1 MFDRYTKFVLRI
13 SIILAVLSCVISL
26 QAQPES
32 EFKKYAGN
40 YVTGHEWGGGSI
52 KLDNNGNFFESA
64 GSDDG
69 TAISTS
75 GTYRFENG
83 LLIFSITRKTISRG
97 GGKVYNLLDPIDLKE
112 WSLGNDTEIDKQ
124 FKLLPIEWSG
134 RIYLIY
140 ETDLKNFVNAIN
152 LGIEPRP
159 WLTSDS
165 AVSPWF
171 GSFYLR
177 SGDQRKKV
185 LGRPDLPKEW
195 RAFEL
200 SHPVIA
206 KVVKVISRKQE
217 KYGLESIVVINK
229 GTNDGL
235 TIGMLMV
242 ARKEIPSL
250 GYGTQVASVG
260 RTTATVKS
268 TMYPALK
275 VGDKLS
281 SRYEPSPILR
291 RMRTLEMQ
299 IREKS
304 ENLK

>member
-1 MFDRYTKFVLRI
+1 MKFVLRI

-32 EFKKYAGN
+32 AFKKYAGN

-52 KLDNNGNFFESA
+52 KLDNNGNFSEGA

-75 GTYRFENG
+75 GTYRFEKG
-83 LLIFSITRKTISRG
+83 LLIFSITKKTISRG
-97 GGKVYNLLDPIDLKE
+97 GGKVYNLLNPTDLKE
-112 WSLGNDTEIDKQ
+112 WSYGNDTEIDKE

-140 ETDLKNFVNAIN
+140 EKDVKNFVNAIN

-159 WLTSDS
+159 WLSSDS
-165 AVSPWF
+165 VVSPWF

-185 LGRPDLPKEW
+185 VGRPDLPKEW
-195 RAFEL
+195 IAFEL

-217 KYGLESIVVINK
+217 KYGLESIAVINK

-235 TIGMLMV
+235 KIGMLLV
-242 ARKEIPSL
+242 AKNEVPSSGDTTEII
-250 GYGTQVASVG
+250 SVQK
-260 RTTATVKS
+260 TTATVG
-268 TMYPALK
+268 TTVYPALK
-275 VGDKLS
+275 VGDTLS
-281 SRYEPSPILR
+281 SHYVPSPMLK

-299 IREKS
+299 MREKS